1 MIKFGQV
8 HFGVFSTSRFAPVIV
23 TCEVMM
29 ERDKHTDRG
38 KTSCFDTKCSF
49 FVTERHTSIIYV
61 CITMIIMITTMTI
74 FSRPS
79 QLPPGLPVSLHS
91 PTSESGD
98 RAFTWLLLALALVA
112 ILFLFWL
119 QVVGDLAKILFVV
132 YNDDDDGIHVH

>member
-1 MIKFGQV
+1 
-8 HFGVFSTSRFAPVIV
+8 
-23 TCEVMM
+23 M

-38 KTSCFDTKCSF
+38 KTSFFDTKCSF
-49 FVTERHTSIIYV
+49 FVTYKHTYIIY
-61 CITMIIMITTMTI
+61 IYHPDHYDHHHDHLH
-74 FSRPS
+74 RPS

-119 QVVGDLAKILFVV
+119 QVVGDPAKIFIVV
-132 YNDDDDGIHVH
+132 YNDDGDGIHVH

>member
-1 MIKFGQV
+1 
-8 HFGVFSTSRFAPVIV
+8 
-23 TCEVMM
+23 
-29 ERDKHTDRG
+29 
-38 KTSCFDTKCSF
+38 
-49 FVTERHTSIIYV
+49 
-61 CITMIIMITTMTI
+61 MIIMITTMTI

-119 QVVGDLAKILFVV
+119 QVAGDLAKIFVAA
-132 YNDDDDGIHVH
+132 YNDDDDDDGFHVH

>member
-1 MIKFGQV
+1 MYIYRAYQPK
-8 HFGVFSTSRFAPVIV
+8 INY
-23 TCEVMM
+23 CNVM
-29 ERDKHTDRG
+29 TG
-38 KTSCFDTKCSF
+38 K
-49 FVTERHTSIIYV
+49 
-61 CITMIIMITTMTI
+61 ITMIIMITTMTI

-119 QVVGDLAKILFVV
+119 QVGGDLAKILFVV